1 MGELRHIFQP
11 GPMTPLSTHPES
23 EAARSEREELA
34 PFGRKRMAELCAAYV
49 DTVRAAAWLVQTLG
63 ESDTHELTS
72 DEDGNTPDQRRQ
84 KRLKALAIA
93 GQAMDGEIR
102 CHTIADNLFLT
113 SRDMDAF
120 LDQWKEETGIG
131 RAEENFHG
139 MAGHS
144 SATSIWEKFLK
155 SPTPATAPAAPR
167 TQKMQLSITR
177 LSIWQTSC
185 QEAAALIVDLVQ
197 HWSGNTHLANR
208 ALRMLPHVNALN
220 NAAFDIWAQVT
231 QNPAVQAVLTTD
243 TPSNSVH

>member
-1 MGELRHIFQP
+1 MPH
-11 GPMTPLSTHPES
+11 LSSPTES
-23 EAARSEREELA
+23 ESARAEREELA
-34 PFGRKRMAELCAAYV
+34 PYGRKRMAELCAAYV

-63 ESDTHELTS
+63 ESDTRELTS
-72 DEDGNTPDQRRQ
+72 DEDGNTPEQRRQ

-93 GQAMDGEIR
+93 GQAVDGEIR

-113 SRDMDAF
+113 ARDMDSF

-131 RAEENFHG
+131 RAEANFHG

-155 SPTPATAPAAPR
+155 TPSPAAPTAPR
-167 TQKMQLSITR
+167 AEMALSIAR

-185 QEAAALIVDLVQ
+185 QEAAALIVELVQ
-197 HWSGNTHLANR
+197 HWSGNTHLAAR

-231 QNPAVQAVLTTD
+231 QNPAVQAVLSTD
-243 TPSNSVH
+243 ASSSVH